1 MYFRT
6 FWVVKN
12 LSVYALYK
20 KENVRLDMNFL
31 GESKRGSFNPHATQS
46 NMVRELHLSLLLKTS
61 EPVGR
66 DKKCFSFAYKPD
78 HMHGLNVIYVRKHES
93 QICFTK
99 SCAHCTVTLKMA
111 DQRITEKDPL

>member
-12 LSVYALYK
+12 LSAYALYK

-66 DKKCFSFAYKPD
+66 DKKCFSL
-78 HMHGLNVIYVRKHES
+78 HINRIICMNVIYVRKHES

-111 DQRITEKDPL
+111 YQRITEKDPL